1 MGSFNGD
8 FSAVRFYLHTKSS
21 MFKEIHLT
29 IFLGVV
35 INNFSVYTGD
45 WGYLCVWVLSFVGK
59 SVWTYEV
66 PASLWKCH
74 THSFYWLFRR
84 DHTISTQK
92 KWWPSKVKIHL
103 VTRIWFKAM
112 KILTSYL
119 ETRRKTETKT
129 LKPTNERG
137 RRDQKEVTGLKLW
150 DHRYIS
156 WEELFIKILYPLS
169 LSALMMNHKW
179 HLKKKILKI
188 TKDIHLCAS
197 CLLLMV
203 TTSGCRCC
211 SLHSYIV

>member
-8 FSAVRFYLHTKSS
+8 FSAVRFHLHTKSS

-45 WGYLCVWVLSFVGK
+45 WGYLCVWVLSFVGLKVCEPMK
-59 SVWTYEV
+59 SLLL
-66 PASLWKCH
+66 LWKCH

-84 DHTISTQK
+84 DRTISTQK

-150 DHRYIS
+150 DYRYIS

-169 LSALMMNHKW
+169 LFALMMQIN
-179 HLKKKILKI
+179 
-188 TKDIHLCAS
+188 ANN
-197 CLLLMV
+197 
-203 TTSGCRCC
+203 
-211 SLHSYIV
+211 

>member
-1 MGSFNGD
+1 M
-8 FSAVRFYLHTKSS
+8 
-21 MFKEIHLT
+21 
-29 IFLGVV
+29 
-35 INNFSVYTGD
+35 
-45 WGYLCVWVLSFVGK
+45 
-59 SVWTYEV
+59 WTYEV

-84 DHTISTQK
+84 DRTISTQK
-92 KWWPSKVKIHL
+92 IWWPSKVKIHL

-150 DHRYIS
+150 DYRYIS

-179 HLKKKILKI
+179 HLKKKSWKLPKRFICV
-188 TKDIHLCAS
+188 HH
-197 CLLLMV
+197 V
-203 TTSGCRCC
+203 C
-211 SLHSYIV
+211 S

>member
-1 MGSFNGD
+1 MPEWEGD
-8 FSAVRFYLHTKSS
+8 GFSGWWGALTGISQQCAFIFTACSS

-45 WGYLCVWVLSFVGK
+45 WGYLCVWVLSFVGLKVCEPMK
-59 SVWTYEV
+59 SLLL
-66 PASLWKCH
+66 LWKCH

-84 DHTISTQK
+84 DRTISTQK

-150 DHRYIS
+150 DYRYIS

-169 LSALMMNHKW
+169 LFALMMQIN
-179 HLKKKILKI
+179 
-188 TKDIHLCAS
+188 ANN
-197 CLLLMV
+197 
-203 TTSGCRCC
+203 
-211 SLHSYIV
+211 